1 MRFGRLSEKSKE
13 LITTNVSS
21 SKPAR
26 DLISSTHVVGL
37 RKKADEI
44 NELICEKLPLSEE
57 SLGPFVSAAMDMIN
71 HSILNRDEDF
81 HFNHHTNLPK
91 RVTLQ
96 EGAKVM
102 FLNNK
107 LFDHGICN
115 GTVGVVTRIID
126 HQNVEVTFPTAHDIA
141 KVTVQKEI
149 SYFDVNG
156 SPASRQQFPLQNA
169 LTLTVYKTQGLTL
182 PHATVSVDEGMF
194 APGQAYVAM
203 SRASSWGS
211 LEILDFDFCV
221 KTDHSVIQKYAR
233 LKKRS

>member
-1 MRFGRLSEKSKE
+1 LRFGRLSEKSKE

-37 RKKADEI
+37 RKTADEI
-44 NELICEKLPLSEE
+44 NELICEKFSLSEE
-57 SLGPFVSAAMDMIN
+57 SLGPFVSAAMGTIN

-91 RVTLQ
+91 CVTLQ

-115 GTVGVVTRIID
+115 GTVGVVTRITG
-126 HQNVEVTFPTAHDIA
+126 HQNVEVTF
-141 KVTVQKEI
+141 
-149 SYFDVNG
+149 
-156 SPASRQQFPLQNA
+156 QQLTILQRLLCKKKF
-169 LTLTVYKTQGLTL
+169 LTLMST
-182 PHATVSVDEGMF
+182 E
-194 APGQAYVAM
+194 APRRD
-203 SRASSWGS
+203 SNFLFRTPS
-211 LEILDFDFCV
+211 LLQCTKLRD
-221 KTDHSVIQKYAR
+221 
-233 LKKRS
+233 